1 LNRWLGPSALWIG
14 WWSLATLSL
23 ATLSS
28 PSAQA
33 AQRPDNS
40 REARAAMVQSEVVGR
55 GIRDPRVIAAMGEVP
70 RHLFLPAEERKSAYQ
85 DAALPIGNGQTITSP
100 YVVAFMTEQL
110 EPKATDKVLEIG
122 TGSGY
127 QASIL
132 SQLVSEVYTIE
143 IVEPLGRRAAKTIQ
157 QLDYDNVHTRIGDGY
172 LGWPE
177 HAPFDKII
185 VTCSPEKVPQ
195 PLVDQ
200 LKEGGRLV
208 VPLGE
213 RFQQMLYLFRKTDG
227 VLQQEKLESTFF
239 VPMTGEAEALRERK
253 DDTSAPQVVNG
264 TFEEVD
270 GASETPGWFYARQA
284 RIVAD
289 GTAPEGQR
297 HLVLTNGTAGQS
309 AHVLQAIGVN
319 GRTTK
324 ELTLTVRR
332 RTRGVA
338 AQTDKARLP
347 RVELAFYDETRALI
361 RTVTLGPWDGDRP
374 WAEEHLVTPVPGRAR
389 FAMLAVA
396 MFGGTG
402 EFAVD
407 ELQVTASK
415 PDQ

>member
-1 LNRWLGPSALWIG
+1 
-14 WWSLATLSL
+14 
-23 ATLSS
+23 
-28 PSAQA
+28 
-33 AQRPDNS
+33 
-40 REARAAMVQSEVVGR
+40 MVQSEVVGR

-70 RHLFLPAEERKSAYQ
+70 RHLFLPTEERKSAYQ

-110 EPKATDKVLEIG
+110 EPQASDKVLEIG

-132 SQLVSEVYTIE
+132 SRLVAEVYTIE
-143 IVEPLGRRAAKTIQ
+143 IVEPLGRRATKTMQ
-157 QLDYDNVHTRIGDGY
+157 QLGYDNVHARIGDGF

-195 PLVDQ
+195 PLIDQ

-213 RFQQMLYLFRKTDG
+213 RFQQMLYLFRKTG
-227 VLQQEKLESTFF
+227 GQLQQEKLESTFF
-239 VPMTGEAEALRERK
+239 VPMTGEAEAQRERK
-253 DDTSAPQVVNG
+253 DDSGNPRVVNG
-264 TFEEVD
+264 TFEETD
-270 GASETPGWFYARQA
+270 GTSDTPGWFYARQA
-284 RIVAD
+284 RIMAD
-289 GTAPEGQR
+289 GGAPEGQR
-297 HLVLTNGTAGQS
+297 YLVLTNGTAGQS
-309 AHVLQAIGVN
+309 AHVLQAIGVD
-319 GRTTK
+319 GRKTK
-324 ELTLTVRR
+324 ELTLTVQR
-332 RTRGVA
+332 RTRGVP

-374 WAEEHLVTPVPGRAR
+374 WGEERLVAPVPGRAR
-389 FAMLAVA
+389 FGMLAVA

-402 EFAVD
+402 ELAVD
-407 ELQVTASK
+407 DLQVTASNAGK
-415 PDQ
+415 